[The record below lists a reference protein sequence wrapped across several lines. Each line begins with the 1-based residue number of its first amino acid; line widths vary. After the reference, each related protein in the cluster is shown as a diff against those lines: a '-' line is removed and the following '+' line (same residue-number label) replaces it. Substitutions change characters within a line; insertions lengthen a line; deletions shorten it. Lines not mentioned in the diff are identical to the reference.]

1 MSTWA
6 APSACGAGHPPQS
19 AKLLSGPSTSAL
31 MGFPTRNCKKLSG
44 FSLNAICA
52 PSCRQLFLV
61 ALLLSVASLGQSN
74 GSVNTGHP
82 ISELYLSNG
91 LEAFSSCLFLST
103 RTISLNLRRK
113 AAI

>member
-6 APSACGAGHPPQS
+6 VPSAVWGRAPPQS
-19 AKLLSGPSTSAL
+19 AKLLPGPSISAL

-44 FSLNAICA
+44 FSLNPICA
-52 PSCRQLFLV
+52 PSCRQFSLL

-74 GSVNTGHP
+74 GSVNAGNP

-91 LEAFSSCLFLST
+91 LEAFSSCLFF
-103 RTISLNLRRK
+103 K
-113 AAI
+113 H